1 MKTVK
6 KFIKWYFKQS
16 SQNYVWLST
25 GMFPV

>member
-16 SQNYVWLST
+16 SQNYVWLPT